1 MRRKEAPSVRFG
13 VRAAYAARP
22 SGFRVDADRA
32 REMTA
37 DGALLIDVRR
47 DDDEASGLPGAER
60 VAPDALPGRVAGF
73 PRDVPIVLAC
83 T

>member
-1 MRRKEAPSVRFG
+1 MRLPSRRFRAP
-13 VRAAYAARP
+13 YAARP
-22 SGFRVDADRA
+22 SQFRIDSDRA
-32 REMTA
+32 RELTV

-60 VAPDALPGRVAGF
+60 VSPDSLPGRVAGF

-83 T
+83 S